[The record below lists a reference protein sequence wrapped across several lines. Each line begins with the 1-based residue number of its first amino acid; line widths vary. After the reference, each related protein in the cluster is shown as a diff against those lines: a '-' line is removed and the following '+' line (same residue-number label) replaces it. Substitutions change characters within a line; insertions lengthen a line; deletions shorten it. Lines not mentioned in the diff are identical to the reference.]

1 MHKQVKKIFV
11 FFHLISFYSKKEKE
25 KMVSPILFFGGWV
38 IRSIFGVKNTKDAK
52 IWAKEYT
59 YSSLK

>member
-1 MHKQVKKIFV
+1 MMHKQVKKIFV

-38 IRSIFGVKNTKDAK
+38 IRSILGVKNDAK
-52 IWAKEYT
+52 IWAK
-59 YSSLK
+59 K